1 MYLVLDSGVRTLA
14 AAFVLVGDS
23 VRLIGGENMRRVTK
37 GLFTSFFKQMLKKLD
52 PSGVLILFDFF
63 FL

>member
-1 MYLVLDSGVRTLA
+1 
-14 AAFVLVGDS
+14 
-23 VRLIGGENMRRVTK
+23 MRRVTK

>member
-23 VRLIGGENMRRVTK
+23 VRLIGGENMRRVTEVFFLSSRVNFSLEGKK
-37 GLFTSFFKQMLKKLD
+37 GLISAIT
-52 PSGVLILFDFF
+52 
-63 FL
+63 